1 MMNKKKNLRNAV
13 AGLALGM
20 SVFTLS
26 GCSSPFGA
34 QEAAQT
40 AKSDTAVV
48 DYEMVVNQHPKVAEA
63 KAKMEQEYKALQDSM
78 NPDELAK
85 LSPEDRQARIANA
98 QKTISEKE
106 VEFFKPIETNVNES
120 LDAVMK
126 EKGLKVL
133 LDKRAVV
140 RGGDDVTKDVLVKEG
155 VSASDADRII
165 AGVPKDA
172 GASPIDEVA
181 GVGGQG
187 DAPVVPQ

>member
-1 MMNKKKNLRNAV
+1 MNKNKNLRNVV
-13 AGLALGM
+13 AGLAFGV
-20 SVFTLS
+20 SVFTLA
-26 GCSSPFGA
+26 GCSSPFGTQA
-34 QEAAQT
+34 PTET
-40 AKSDTAVV
+40 AKTDTAVV
-48 DYEMVVNQHPKVAEA
+48 DYEIVVNQHPKVAEA
-63 KAKMEQEYKALQDSM
+63 KTKMEQEYKALQESM

-85 LSPEDRQARIANA
+85 LSPEERQARIADA
-98 QKTISEKE
+98 QKMISDKE

-120 LDAVMK
+120 MDAVMK
-126 EKGLKVL
+126 EKGIKVL

-140 RGGDDVTKDVLVKEG
+140 RGGVDVTKDILIKEG

>member
-1 MMNKKKNLRNAV
+1 MNKKNLRNVV
-13 AGLALGM
+13 AGLAFGV
-20 SVFTLS
+20 SVFTLA
-26 GCSSPFGA
+26 GCSSPFGT
-34 QEAAQT
+34 QEPTET
-40 AKSDTAVV
+40 AKTDTAVV
-48 DYEMVVNQHPKVAEA
+48 DYEIVVNQHPKVAEA
-63 KAKMEQEYKALQDSM
+63 KTKMEQEYKALQESM

-85 LSPEDRQARIANA
+85 LSPEERQARIADA
-98 QKTISEKE
+98 QKMISDKE

-120 LDAVMK
+120 MDAVMK
-126 EKGLKVL
+126 EKGIKVL

-140 RGGDDVTKDVLVKEG
+140 RGGVDVTKDILIKEG

-172 GASPIDEVA
+172 GAPPIDEVA